1 MRNIKYYWIV
11 IFIAS
16 ILIVS
21 LYFYNFNVSNLNWLS
36 NDQSD
41 WASFGSYFGGVLGPF
56 LAFLAYLGVREQLAE
71 QKKLIDKQ
79 NKDADFNVHMERI
92 RESFQSVDMLSQES
106 LKPIE
111 LHLGIELG
119 VLLKPNIKKH
129 INEANSLHV
138 IDDAIHAARL
148 IQGAEFV
155 YKRYLVLIKKTT
167 EHLSNDYPL
176 NEQNWSATL
185 AWRQFDKR
193 AYFLHLLLKKID
205 RDLVKP
211 KIEMYEY
218 ENQEILIYLSAYET
232 WKKQWQMLGLGF

>member
-1 MRNIKYYWIV
+1 
-11 IFIAS
+11 
-16 ILIVS
+16 
-21 LYFYNFNVSNLNWLS
+21 VSNLNGLS
-36 NDQSD
+36 NDQGD

-79 NKDADFNVHMERI
+79 NEDAAFNVHMERI
-92 RESFQSVDMLSQES
+92 RESFENVDILSQES

-119 VLLKPNIKKH
+119 ALLKPNIKKH
-129 INEANSLHV
+129 INDANSLDI

-155 YKRYLVLIKKTT
+155 YKRYLGLIKQTT

-185 AWRQFDKR
+185 TWRQFEKR
-193 AYFLHLLLKKID
+193 AYLLHLLLKKID
-205 RDLVKP
+205 RDLVKLN
-211 KIEMYEY
+211 IEMYEY
-218 ENQEILIYLSAYET
+218 ENKEILIYLSAYET